1 MTYAIVGIAVVGFF
15 AFVFLQPKFKAFI
28 SFFLMM
34 QFFDIAPNILFGM
47 YVWDYGAILM
57 LVTALDVFLRN
68 PALEPANHAYLTVLK
83 VFLAWLLICFLWSL
97 LVYQYPVMHTVK
109 NARYMVL
116 GYFMTMV
123 FIRLFRVQPDSFEFL
138 MKWFYRLTFVLMP
151 VVLLQYVM
159 NRPLLS
165 GLVSDYEGAL
175 RAVPIFLPLCLLNF
189 WIIFAKFLSSG
200 KTAVHELIYLLL
212 VLVTVALTYTRGIY
226 IAAIFTA
233 GLLLWTTVRDR
244 TLKASSLFSVVGA
257 GFLVIVF
264 LFASGAAQKVGGRAI
279 SGLQLLGAD
288 ESSSSSKQKDD
299 TFTGRLGL
307 AAERF
312 SLVWSHNPLVGYGF
326 IHEDDVPSDLRNSLK
341 YGTVLGGTA
350 ADPTAYSRFYEFS
363 SHYIL
368 GLYTADIA
376 WADIAISIGWVGVL
390 LLIAV
395 MLTLV
400 FGHYGNP
407 NSVHP
412 MGYAVKTGLFLQLM
426 MMFLL
431 TFDGN
436 NFYGAVHIPAFL
448 LAGYSL
454 TRDRRINS
462 NSPAI
467 HSRPANL
474 MT

>member
-1 MTYAIVGIAVVGFF
+1 MTI
-15 AFVFLQPKFKAFI
+15 
-28 SFFLMM
+28 
-34 QFFDIAPNILFGM
+34 
-47 YVWDYGAILM
+47 
-57 LVTALDVFLRN
+57 
-68 PALEPANHAYLTVLK
+68 
-83 VFLAWLLICFLWSL
+83 
-97 LVYQYPVMHTVK
+97 
-109 NARYMVL
+109 
-116 GYFMTMV
+116 V
-123 FIRLFRVQPDSFEFL
+123 FIRLFSVQPDSFEFL
-138 MKWFYRLTFVLMP
+138 IKWFYRLTFVLMP
-151 VVLLQYVM
+151 VVLLQYVLKK
-159 NRPLLS
+159 PLLS
-165 GLVSDYEGAL
+165 GLISEYEGAL
-175 RAVPIFLPLCLLNF
+175 RAVPVFLPLCLLNF
-189 WIIFAKFLSSG
+189 WIICAKFLSSE
-200 KTAVHELIYLLL
+200 KPVIHELIYMLL

-226 IAAIFTA
+226 IAVILTA
-233 GLLLWTTVRDR
+233 GLLLWTMARDR
-244 TLKASSLFSVVGA
+244 TLKASSLFSVVAA
-257 GFLVIVF
+257 GLLILVV
-264 LFASGAAQKVGGRAI
+264 LFASGMAQKVGGRVI
-279 SGLQLLGAD
+279 SGLQLLSTD

-312 SLVWSHNPLVGYGF
+312 SLVWTHNPLVGYGF
-326 IHEDDVPSDLRNSLK
+326 IHEDDVPSDLRNRLR

-368 GLYTADIA
+368 GFYTADIA

-395 MLTLV
+395 MLTFV
-400 FGHYGNP
+400 FGHYSNP
-407 NSVHP
+407 NTVHP

-454 TRDRRINS
+454 TRDRRVNS
-462 NSPAI
+462 RAPAMQT
-467 HSRPANL
+467 RPVNL